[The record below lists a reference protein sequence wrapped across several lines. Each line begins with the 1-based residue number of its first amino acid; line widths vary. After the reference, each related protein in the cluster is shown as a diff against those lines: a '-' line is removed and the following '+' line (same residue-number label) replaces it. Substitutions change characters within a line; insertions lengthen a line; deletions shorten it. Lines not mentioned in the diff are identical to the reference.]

1 MSAKEMFDK
10 LNKSN
15 YVLDNGKQLAFML
28 MYAKA
33 NGVNVVAK
41 VETLSVNNPTTI
53 LAGNT
58 LIGEDVDFISKDN
71 ILSEKYKEAF
81 DSSLLGSCSFYNN
94 SVEVGIGRNTTTYR
108 DILLLYS
115 PYVYNSNFQPIAFDL
130 NSKEKVHSLLSYI
143 QNLDIKDSIQNRE
156 K

>member
-1 MSAKEMFDK
+1 MMPFIRKNLMGNEFNTFDK

-94 SVEVGIGRNTTTYR
+94 SVEVGIGIQLLIEIYYYYIVPMSIIVTFNRLHL
-108 DILLLYS
+108 ILI
-115 PYVYNSNFQPIAFDL
+115 QR
-130 NSKEKVHSLLSYI
+130 KKYI
-143 QNLDIKDSIQNRE
+143 HCCLISRI
-156 K
+156 